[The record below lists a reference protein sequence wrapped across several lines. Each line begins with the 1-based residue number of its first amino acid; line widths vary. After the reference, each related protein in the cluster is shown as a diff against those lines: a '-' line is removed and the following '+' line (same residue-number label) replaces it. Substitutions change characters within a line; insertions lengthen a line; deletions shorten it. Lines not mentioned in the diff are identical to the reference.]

1 MTWKCKVLS
10 KCRMQSASRGS
21 GEIRSPNPRNPNQIP
36 SPNDEVRRELNA
48 EARRRRGRKEES
60 KCVPWHGRPA
70 RVLRPWPRAHGRAAH
85 ATNRGY
91 ATGHD
96 SCQHS
101 SVRFPLRLCASA
113 FNSLRISSF
122 GFQGFG
128 IRIFRAL
135 CTPPFSPCSAA
146 PAPWV
151 VIPAFLMLP
160 RVLSAPLPRA
170 GSACGAAQVCAIGV
184 PNNKGVTV
192 GPSRGR
198 TVRPN
203 GFGRP

>member
-1 MTWKCKVLS
+1 MGNDPQQIRIPNARRSGKSEFRIPETRMTKSECT
-10 KCRMQSASRGS
+10 SRAT
-21 GEIRSPNPRNPNQIP
+21 GEN
-36 SPNDEVRRELNA
+36 ERRGA
-48 EARRRRGRKEES
+48 EAQRRRGRREES

-91 ATGHD
+91 ATRHD

-170 GSACGAAQVCAIGV
+170 GSACGAAQVCAVGV